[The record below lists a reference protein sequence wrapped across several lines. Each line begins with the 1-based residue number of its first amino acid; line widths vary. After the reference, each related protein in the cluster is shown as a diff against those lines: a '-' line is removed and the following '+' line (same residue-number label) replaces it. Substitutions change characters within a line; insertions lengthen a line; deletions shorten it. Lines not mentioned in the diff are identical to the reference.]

1 MKKQKTD
8 IAVVGFAL
16 FSMFF
21 GAGNLLFP
29 PYLGLISGSHWLI
42 SLSGFILADVGLSLL
57 VITAAAKCGGELDKV
72 LSRAGNVLAKVVG
85 IASILCIGPLLAIP
99 RTAATTYEMG
109 ISPII
114 GDVGTFVP
122 VIVSVVFFALTLFLT
137 IKPSK
142 VVDIIGKFLTPA
154 LLLAL
159 AVLIVIGIISPIGEV
174 SNNALIN
181 KNLFA
186 EGVSQGY
193 LTMDALGAAAMAA
206 VIIASI
212 SDRGYTN
219 ENDKVKLTIKAGLV
233 SGLALIVVYGGL
245 TFLGSTLSTQASLMV
260 VITNSLLGYPGKLVL
275 GMIVSLACLT
285 TSIGLTSA
293 SAKYFS
299 SISNNKIKYET
310 VVISICIF
318 SAIVSNFGV
327 STIIKFSLPVLEIVY
342 PVLIALV
349 IMTLI
354 GKHIK
359 NDNAFKGAAY
369 VTLFVSI
376 LSVSSNLL
384 SLTQISDILNSLPL
398 ANLGFNWVVP
408 AVIGAIVGGLIKT
421 KEREEV
427 KEVKEA

>member
-1 MKKQKTD
+1 
-8 IAVVGFAL
+8 
-16 FSMFF
+16 
-21 GAGNLLFP
+21 
-29 PYLGLISGSHWLI
+29 
-42 SLSGFILADVGLSLL
+42 
-57 VITAAAKCGGELDKV
+57 
-72 LSRAGNVLAKVVG
+72 
-85 IASILCIGPLLAIP
+85 
-99 RTAATTYEMG
+99 
-109 ISPII
+109 
-114 GDVGTFVP
+114 
-122 VIVSVVFFALTLFLT
+122 
-137 IKPSK
+137 
-142 VVDIIGKFLTPA
+142 
-154 LLLAL
+154 
-159 AVLIVIGIISPIGEV
+159 
-174 SNNALIN
+174 
-181 KNLFA
+181 
-186 EGVSQGY
+186 
-193 LTMDALGAAAMAA
+193 
-206 VIIASI
+206 
-212 SDRGYTN
+212 
-219 ENDKVKLTIKAGLV
+219 
-233 SGLALIVVYGGL
+233 
-245 TFLGSTLSTQASLMV
+245 MV
-260 VITNSLLGYPGKLVL
+260 VITNPLLGYPGKLVL

-354 GKHIK
+354 GRYIK

-408 AVIGAIVGGLIKT
+408 AVIGAVIGGLIKT

-427 KEVKEA
+427 KEAKEA